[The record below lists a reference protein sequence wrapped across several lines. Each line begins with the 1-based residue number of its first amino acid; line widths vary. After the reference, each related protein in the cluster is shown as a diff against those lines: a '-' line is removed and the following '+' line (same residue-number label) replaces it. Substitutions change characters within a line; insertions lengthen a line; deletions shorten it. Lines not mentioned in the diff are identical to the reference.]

1 MFCEYMICFFA
12 NHTNREDY
20 LQELAGAYKLVARI
34 DQDYLCKSFFVLL
47 LDRFEAA
54 EFQQYPQDRQAI
66 CIRFFPG
73 LSKRIRMYP

>member
-12 NHTNREDY
+12 NHTNRENY
-20 LQELAGAYKLVARI
+20 LQELAARI

-54 EFQQYPQDRQAI
+54 EFQQYPQDR
-66 CIRFFPG
+66 
-73 LSKRIRMYP
+73 